1 MIVESDSF
9 AGLSEAYRL
18 LAVCFCQP
26 DLAALH
32 EERVHE
38 RLAAALEARAPGVA
52 RSAREL
58 REAASSASQDE
69 LLAEYAK
76 LFVGPHAL
84 VAPPYGSV
92 YLDAG
97 GTVMGPSTVQ
107 VAQTYRMAGVTP
119 DPEAGEPPDH
129 ISTELEFL
137 HYLVTLE
144 SQPCAG
150 DNRDEV
156 ERIRTLRTRFLRES
170 LAPWVG
176 EFARRVR
183 EGTREAYY
191 RHLAECLEAFV
202 AACEERLPSSPTV
215 PEATA

>member
-1 MIVESDSF
+1 MNVDSDSL
-9 AGLSEAYRL
+9 AAWSEASRL
-18 LAVCFCQP
+18 LAACFCQP
-26 DLAALH
+26 DLAVLH
-32 EERVHE
+32 EERVHQ
-38 RLAAALEARAPGVA
+38 RLASALEARAPDAA

-58 REAASSASQDE
+58 REAASSVSQVD
-69 LLAEYAK
+69 LLAEYAR

-97 GTVMGPSTVQ
+97 GTVMGPSTVR

-137 HYLVTLE
+137 HYLATLE
-144 SQPCAG
+144 SQACAG
-150 DNRDEV
+150 DHRNDV
-156 ERIRTLRTRFLRES
+156 ERIRTLRTEFLRES
-170 LAPWVG
+170 LTPWVG

-183 EGTREAYY
+183 EGTHEAYY
-191 RHLAECLEAFV
+191 RNLAECLDAFV
-202 AACEERLPSSPTV
+202 ADCEEGLPSPQGHRS
-215 PEATA
+215 